1 MMKIKIDNRG
11 NLHIFRGNEFKRQ
24 YCPFDTSG
32 NFCSCGDWCA
42 LFGEPYQD
50 DITDFYKM
58 DICKKT
64 FSFSNSEN
72 IIDERKINE

>member
-1 MMKIKIDNRG
+1 MMK
-11 NLHIFRGNEFKRQ
+11 
-24 YCPFDTSG
+24 
-32 NFCSCGDWCA
+32 
-42 LFGEPYQD
+42 FGKPYQD